1 MKRRV
6 RWVWKFFGFLVS
18 LFLIYELWFAGRI
31 LTLRWIEPASS
42 SFMSAYAEETNKV
55 PKYIWVEYKDISL
68 QVKKAVIA
76 SEDAKFL
83 SHSGFDWTALRYAAS
98 QNLKQGRTVSGG
110 STITQQLAKNL
121 FLSPS
126 RSIWRKGQEAI
137 LTVMLEVVL
146 SKKRIFEIYLNVIEW
161 GRGVYGIEAA
171 ADHYFNQKA
180 DDLSEYQAVKL
191 ASYIPAP
198 RKHYLIGDT
207 EPSLRKARI
216 IRGRMNHSII
226 PNE

>member
-18 LFLIYELWFAGRI
+18 LCLIYELWFAGRI

-146 SKKRIFEIYLNVIEW
+146 SKKGFL
-161 GRGVYGIEAA
+161 
-171 ADHYFNQKA
+171 K
-180 DDLSEYQAVKL
+180 
-191 ASYIPAP
+191 
-198 RKHYLIGDT
+198 
-207 EPSLRKARI
+207 
-216 IRGRMNHSII
+216 SI
-226 PNE
+226 

>member
-1 MKRRV
+1 MEKGTRGDIDRDV
-6 RWVWKFFGFLVS
+6 RSCF
-18 LFLIYELWFAGRI
+18 I
-31 LTLRWIEPASS
+31 
-42 SFMSAYAEETNKV
+42 
-55 PKYIWVEYKDISL
+55 
-68 QVKKAVIA
+68 
-76 SEDAKFL
+76 
-83 SHSGFDWTALRYAAS
+83 
-98 QNLKQGRTVSGG
+98 
-110 STITQQLAKNL
+110 
-121 FLSPS
+121 
-126 RSIWRKGQEAI
+126 
-137 LTVMLEVVL
+137 
-146 SKKRIFEIYLNVIEW
+146 KKRIFEIYLNVIEW